1 MWKTI
6 VVAKSEGRQ
15 LLMSEYQAGKD
26 VQDLLK
32 RMERLEKTLG
42 SENDVESF
50 IKISAAEIRH

>member
-15 LLMSEYQAGKD
+15 LLMSEYQTGKD

-32 RMERLEKTLG
+32 RMERLEKILG
-42 SENDVESF
+42 SENDDESF
-50 IKISAAEIRH
+50 IKIFAAEIMH

>member
-1 MWKTI
+1 
-6 VVAKSEGRQ
+6 
-15 LLMSEYQAGKD
+15 MSEYQAGKD

-32 RMERLEKTLG
+32 RMERLEKILG

>member
-15 LLMSEYQAGKD
+15 LLLSEYQAGKD

-32 RMERLEKTLG
+32 RMERLEKILG
-42 SENDVESF
+42 SENDDESF
-50 IKISAAEIRH
+50 IKIFPAEIRH